1 MKTGQ
6 YNIDLYEHQKLAI
19 EQLTS
24 GKILCAGVGTGKS
37 RTALAYFCIK
47 ECGGSYKINGEGEYK
62 PMTNPKPLYIITTA
76 KKRDSLDWE
85 KEAIPFGLYDNIK
98 VDSWNNIQKYE
109 NVFNSFFIFDEQH
122 LTGYGKWVKVFLRIA
137 KHNRWILLTAT
148 PGDSFI
154 EYLPVFMAN
163 GFYRTKTEF
172 IQKHVETVPY
182 VNYFK
187 VKNYKNTARLIQL
200 KEMIL
205 VEMEYTKPV
214 EEHHKWIECNYD
226 KEKYELIF
234 KYRWNPYEE
243 RPIENI
249 SAVFSLMRRVTNSDS
264 SRKEKVREII
274 ARHPKVIIFYSFDYE
289 LDILRSIA
297 KELKIE
303 KAELNGHLH
312 QDIPKSSEWLYFVQ
326 YASGAEAWN
335 CIETNAMIF
344 YSQSYSWKATEQAIG
359 RISRMNTPFSDLYYY
374 HLTSKAPIDK
384 SIKRCLDKKKNFNEK
399 TSRIRKELDEFNNY

>member
-1 MKTGQ
+1 MTGQ
-6 YNIDLYEHQKLAI
+6 HNIELYEHQKLAI
-19 EQLTS
+19 NQLTS

-37 RTALAYFCIK
+37 RTALAYFFIK
-47 ECGGSYKINGEGEYK
+47 ECGGSYPINGEGEYK

-85 KEAIPFGLYDNIK
+85 KEAIPFGLYEDIK
-98 VDSWNNIQKYE
+98 VDSWNNIHKYN
-109 NVFNSFFIFDEQH
+109 NVFDSFFIFDEQH
-122 LTGYGKWVKVFLRIA
+122 LTGRGAWVKSFLRIA

-163 GFYRTKTEF
+163 GFYKTRGEF
-172 IQKHVETVPY
+172 IQKHVVTVPY

-187 VKNYKNTARLIQL
+187 VKQYINTARLIQL

-205 VEMEYTKPV
+205 VEMEYTKPM
-214 EEHHKWIECNYD
+214 EEHHKWVECNYD
-226 KEKYELIF
+226 KGKYELIF

-243 RPIENI
+243 KPIENI
-249 SAVFSLMRRVTNSDS
+249 SSVFSLIRKVTNSDPT
-264 SRKEKVREII
+264 RKEAVKEIL
-274 ARHPKVIIFYSFDYE
+274 ASHPKVIIFYNFDYE

-312 QDIPKSSEWLYFVQ
+312 QDIPKTSEWLYFVQ
-326 YASGAEAWN
+326 YTSGSEAWN

-374 HLTSKAPIDK
+374 HLTSKAPIDR
-384 SIKRCLDKKKNFNEK
+384 SIKKCLDKKKNFNEK
-399 TSRIRKELDEFNNY
+399 TSKLRKELDEFINT